1 MLNRPK
7 GKPTLTQTPTE
18 KANRRTLLNT
28 WARFAVYDQTASTIK
43 DRFIGRRNIVI
54 AITLIASVASIA
66 VGVLDDRNQTLAVM
80 FAIVAIV
87 LPLVGTYLMN
97 DTIKVTGTTSW
108 IEYRYTAEMM
118 RMHLYLFRMR
128 AGIYAAVAVDKANN
142 LLAEKLNVLT
152 TQFNERKRD
161 DLVPPE
167 IEQPRSDEAIQTAI
181 KRANRYTPT
190 DDGLSDMTIDD
201 YILWRVD
208 NQRDWY
214 ETKVTEDFR
223 NFKRS
228 FRLSQIA
235 LLVGSI
241 ISALVGLIELEVVLV
256 VAVMNAIS
264 VALESWNNVSMIGK
278 TYALF
283 QITAKQLEDQKTVWE
298 AMQDDTEMENEVER
312 TKARKQ
318 FVQSIE
324 NVLLWEREEWYEL
337 ALQSQSVGDQMIQG
351 NLTRLTQRAANAQN
365 AGQPLDAESNS
376 G

>member
-1 MLNRPK
+1 M
-7 GKPTLTQTPTE
+7 TQTPTE